1 MSDKLCKLLD
11 KIKNRLENE
20 LDTDARH
27 EEGEDETVVS
37 GGVLSDED
45 SDSDDSSDGEASDS
59 STSDDSDFW
68 SDDERYKE

>member
-1 MSDKLCKLLD
+1 LLD

-37 GGVLSDED
+37 GGVRSDED
-45 SDSDDSSDGEASDS
+45 SDSEDISDGEASDS

-68 SDDERYKE
+68 SEDERYKE